1 MVADALPKPLMPPRA
16 PCSQP
21 LKTPPESE
29 DLHGFMLPPPA
40 TESYDDIFNLD
51 FVIPRS
57 TVEAS
62 PIGLGFPWNE
72 DCNAGAPKM
81 GALLFQAMKALIPND
96 GEVSRQDLPKEVTC
110 LPPKA
115 PLLRPSVQSTWDINE
130 IPNLVLPDAAD
141 VDLFDELEEIRP
153 KFSVK
158 AKGIQTSLEKVHQNT
173 CKSILSVLASEEA
186 GQKGFAELSERWSA
200 AAADG
205 RRRTSTCSTV
215 ASMTDLEPQRR
226 ECSMTKLQ
234 ASSMVKLTHS
244 ECVFTSPVSL

>member
-1 MVADALPKPLMPPRA
+1 MVADALPNPLMPPRA

-40 TESYDDIFNLD
+40 IDSCDSYDDISNLD
-51 FVIPRS
+51 FVIPRC
-57 TVEAS
+57 TAEAS

-115 PLLRPSVQSTWDINE
+115 PLLRPSVQSTLDINE
-130 IPNLVLPDAAD
+130 IPDLVLPDAAD
-141 VDLFDELEEIRP
+141 VDMFDELEEIRP

-158 AKGIQTSLEKVHQNT
+158 AKGVLTSLEKVHQDT

-186 GQKGFAELSERWSA
+186 GQKGFAELSERW
-200 AAADG
+200 DG

-215 ASMTDLEPQRR
+215 ASMTDLE
-226 ECSMTKLQ
+226 CSMTKLP

-244 ECVFTSPVSL
+244 EYGFASPVSL